1 MGCLTCIFQLGKK
14 LSWMILIDR
23 NEEVTIK
30 ELSEKI
36 DVSPRTIHRDLNTI
50 EKLLRAYN
58 LELVRKTGV
67 GIQIVG
73 SETDKE
79 ILKQKLN
86 LSRFV
91 SIRWTKGKQ

>member
-1 MGCLTCIFQLGKK
+1 
-14 LSWMILIDR
+14 MITKYFNGVFNMDISAREKIILDELIDR

-36 DVSPRTIHRDLNTI
+36 AVSPRTIHRDLNTI

-73 SETDKE
+73 VETNKE
-79 ILKQKLN
+79 ALKQKLN
-86 LSRFV
+86 TFTSR
-91 SIRWTKGKQ
+91 